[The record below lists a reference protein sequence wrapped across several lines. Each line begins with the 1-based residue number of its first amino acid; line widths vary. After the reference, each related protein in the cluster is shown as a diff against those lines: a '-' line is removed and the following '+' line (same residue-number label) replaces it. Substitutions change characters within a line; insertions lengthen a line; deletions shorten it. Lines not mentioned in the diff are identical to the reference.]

1 MFTFNASTI
10 RKMQTPISKN
20 ESLIGAQY
28 ASRLLELIN
37 EAEKS
42 IDIMMYE
49 WRWYENDP
57 GHPIQILNQALVR
70 AVRRGVRVRALT
82 FRGTITAKLR
92 EIGIDAKAWKLSKLM
107 HSKMIIFDSEVVV
120 MGSHNFT
127 GSAIQSNIETSV
139 LFFDEEVAKIKTDYF
154 QNLCRL

>member
-1 MFTFNASTI
+1 
-10 RKMQTPISKN
+10 MQTSISKN
-20 ESLIGAQY
+20 ESLIGSQY
-28 ASRLLELIN
+28 ASRVLDLIN
-37 EAEKS
+37 DS
-42 IDIMMYE
+42 QRTIDIMMYE

-70 AVRRGVRVRALT
+70 AVRRGVKVRALT

-92 EIGIDAKAWKLSKLM
+92 EIGIDARAWSSSKLM
-107 HSKMIIFDSEVVV
+107 HSKMLIFDGRAVV

-139 LFFDEEVAKIKTDYF
+139 LFYDEEIAKIKTDYF
-154 QNLCRL
+154 QNLCQL